1 MINTMKIRLSL
12 SFVLLIYSLV
22 CQADGGK
29 DSYIFRKV
37 DYQQGLSNSAV
48 LCLFQDNTGLMWFGT
63 YDGVNCYDGRNME
76 VFRSDF
82 SAPKA
87 LSNNVIHSIQQADNN
102 CLWISTH
109 LGINRLSQDSRQVV
123 GYYDFT
129 DDYYLHS
136 NSKGNTWVVSHGG
149 IFYYNTSYKR
159 FVQIKN
165 LKVPVEDMDKRAF
178 VTDDGVL
185 WIFTQQTGEL
195 LQVSQD
201 AFDCDTLSIH
211 STVSSTDFHAK
222 PIEDVFYQNGVLCF
236 IDSEHDLYVYDI
248 SRQSKIYIRNL
259 SSLVQKNGTIAGIA
273 LFYEDIIIGFRTNGL
288 VRLRTSQKYKEEV
301 VDRNVRIYS
310 IYRDPHQNVLWVA
323 SDGQGTIMYAKKYS
337 IATNLM
343 LNQLSSNLSRQVRSV
358 MTDDSGGLWF
368 GTKGD
373 GLLHI
378 PDYRENEEASAV
390 TVYSPEGK
398 QNVVSYIRWNKEFPV
413 YKLVQSRYMDGF
425 WVGSGNPGL
434 FYYSFA
440 DKALHC
446 VEDKSAD
453 PVIEIHDIYEENDS
467 VLYAVTA
474 GVGFRKLILE
484 RKQGEIHLKS
494 QKRYHFF
501 YEQKEITMFYPMLA
515 EGDSILWL
523 GSREKGLIRFDKQTE
538 EYKVISLKEILHKS
552 VDDVLS
558 LHRAKDGRMYVG
570 TTSGLVCL
578 TFNKEQISA
587 SYIGREQG
595 LLNDMIHGILEDA
608 NGFLWLGTN
617 RGLIKYNP
625 KNTSSHAYYYAAG
638 VQVGEFSDDAYYQCP
653 YTGRLFFGGIDG
665 LLYLDKEVATA
676 PEFYPNILLRK
687 LMIGR
692 KEVNLGDYYTDGG
705 KALSFKGA
713 KASFSLS
720 FVVPDFLTGGDV
732 EYSYMLDGFDKD
744 WTSFSSINEASY
756 LEIPSGSYVLK
767 VRYKKDVFNTE
778 YKVFSIPLYI
788 LPPWYLSTVAYVIYL
803 LFFILIAGY
812 LIHLL
817 RKYFLQKRMMQRLL
831 TAESNEALPESA
843 SLNRELLNR
852 FTSIYRSC
860 DQLRAE
866 NLPYEQRLRIME
878 QVHETVIAT
887 LFRSGTLAVEELKS
901 FFPTEYAITG
911 CMCMKELSIE
921 VLHVLE
927 GQGVDISSVKL
938 AIPEHFVYPVYKN
951 ALRCMLYWCYL
962 YIGGVK
968 HKSDIVVDVKEEEG
982 RMLLQFS
989 AVDDT
994 LKELY
999 KQLSGSEE
1007 EGRRDSKETEEAITT
1022 RQLLFSVQA
1031 ALRQLNVTLHYADRE
1046 KDHLLTLAFEPAII
1060 KETEEH
1066 GKKTVLLLE
1075 DRDEMVWLISD
1086 LLADEFVVCPVKSV
1100 QLAFEEIRRSAP
1112 ALLLVDML
1120 MYAKAESDFLEYVN
1134 KNRTQLSKTAFIPML
1149 SWKVS
1154 SSIQRELI
1162 MWADSYIVLPYDI
1175 IFLKEAVNKA
1185 IYGTREAKQI
1195 YMEELGDWAGRI
1207 VCTTEEQ
1214 ADFIRKLLQVI
1225 EQNLDQ
1231 EELGSTLIADRMA
1244 MSPRQFYRK
1253 FKEISNAAPS
1263 DLIKSYRMEKAAR
1276 LLQNEELSIQDV
1288 IAEVGISSRSYFYK
1302 EFTRRFG
1309 MTPKDYREQLR

>member
-1 MINTMKIRLSL
+1 
-12 SFVLLIYSLV
+12 
-22 CQADGGK
+22 
-29 DSYIFRKV
+29 
-37 DYQQGLSNSAV
+37 
-48 LCLFQDNTGLMWFGT
+48 
-63 YDGVNCYDGRNME
+63 
-76 VFRSDF
+76 
-82 SAPKA
+82 
-87 LSNNVIHSIQQADNN
+87 
-102 CLWISTH
+102 
-109 LGINRLSQDSRQVV
+109 
-123 GYYDFT
+123 
-129 DDYYLHS
+129 
-136 NSKGNTWVVSHGG
+136 
-149 IFYYNTSYKR
+149 
-159 FVQIKN
+159 
-165 LKVPVEDMDKRAF
+165 
-178 VTDDGVL
+178 
-185 WIFTQQTGEL
+185 
-195 LQVSQD
+195 
-201 AFDCDTLSIH
+201 
-211 STVSSTDFHAK
+211 
-222 PIEDVFYQNGVLCF
+222 
-236 IDSEHDLYVYDI
+236 
-248 SRQSKIYIRNL
+248 
-259 SSLVQKNGTIAGIA
+259 
-273 LFYEDIIIGFRTNGL
+273 
-288 VRLRTSQKYKEEV
+288 
-301 VDRNVRIYS
+301 
-310 IYRDPHQNVLWVA
+310 
-323 SDGQGTIMYAKKYS
+323 
-337 IATNLM
+337 
-343 LNQLSSNLSRQVRSV
+343 
-358 MTDDSGGLWF
+358 
-368 GTKGD
+368 
-373 GLLHI
+373 
-378 PDYRENEEASAV
+378 
-390 TVYSPEGK
+390 
-398 QNVVSYIRWNKEFPV
+398 
-413 YKLVQSRYMDGF
+413 
-425 WVGSGNPGL
+425 
-434 FYYSFA
+434 
-440 DKALHC
+440 
-446 VEDKSAD
+446 
-453 PVIEIHDIYEENDS
+453 
-467 VLYAVTA
+467 
-474 GVGFRKLILE
+474 
-484 RKQGEIHLKS
+484 
-494 QKRYHFF
+494 
-501 YEQKEITMFYPMLA
+501 
-515 EGDSILWL
+515 
-523 GSREKGLIRFDKQTE
+523 
-538 EYKVISLKEILHKS
+538 
-552 VDDVLS
+552 
-558 LHRAKDGRMYVG
+558 
-570 TTSGLVCL
+570 
-578 TFNKEQISA
+578 
-587 SYIGREQG
+587 
-595 LLNDMIHGILEDA
+595 
-608 NGFLWLGTN
+608 
-617 RGLIKYNP
+617 
-625 KNTSSHAYYYAAG
+625 
-638 VQVGEFSDDAYYQCP
+638 
-653 YTGRLFFGGIDG
+653 
-665 LLYLDKEVATA
+665 
-676 PEFYPNILLRK
+676 
-687 LMIGR
+687 
-692 KEVNLGDYYTDGG
+692 
-705 KALSFKGA
+705 
-713 KASFSLS
+713 
-720 FVVPDFLTGGDV
+720 
-732 EYSYMLDGFDKD
+732 
-744 WTSFSSINEASY
+744 
-756 LEIPSGSYVLK
+756 
-767 VRYKKDVFNTE
+767 
-778 YKVFSIPLYI
+778 
-788 LPPWYLSTVAYVIYL
+788 
-803 LFFILIAGY
+803 
-812 LIHLL
+812 
-817 RKYFLQKRMMQRLL
+817 MMQRLL

-1175 IFLKEAVNKA
+1175 LFLREVVHNA

>member
-1 MINTMKIRLSL
+1 MNIR
-12 SFVLLIYSLV
+12 YSLV
-22 CQADGGK
+22 LLMLLYSSVCLAGNGK
-29 DSYIFRKV
+29 DAYLFRKI

-48 LCLFQDNTGLMWFGT
+48 LCLFQDNSGLMWFGT
-63 YDGVNCYDGRNME
+63 YDGVNCYDGKSME
-76 VFRSDF
+76 IFRSDF
-82 SAPKA
+82 SAKKT
-87 LSNNVIHSIQQADNN
+87 LSNNVIHSIQQADSS
-102 CLWISTH
+102 CLWITTH
-109 LGINRLSQDSRQVV
+109 LGVNRFSLHSRQVL
-123 GYYDFT
+123 GNYDFSG
-129 DDYYLHS
+129 DYYLHS
-136 NSKGNTWVVSHGG
+136 NAKGNTWVVSHKG
-149 IFYYNTSYKR
+149 ILYYNTFHKR
-159 FVQIKN
+159 FINTEK
-165 LKVPVEDMDKRAF
+165 PEISMEDMDRRSF

-185 WIFTQQTGEL
+185 WIFPHHTGKL
-195 LQVSQD
+195 LQVSLD
-201 AFDCDTLSIH
+201 AFDRDTLSVQ
-211 STVSSTDFHAK
+211 STVSTSDFHVK
-222 PIEDVFYQNGVLCF
+222 PIDFVFYQNGIICF
-236 IDSEHDLYVYDI
+236 VDNEQDLYVYDI
-248 SRQSKIYIRNL
+248 SRRSKIYIRNI
-259 SSLVQKNGTIAGIA
+259 SSLIQKYGEIRGVVP
-273 LFYEDIIIGFRTNGL
+273 FYEDIIIGFKTNGL
-288 VRLRTSQKYKEEV
+288 VRLRTSQKYDEEV
-301 VDRNVRIYS
+301 VNRNVRIYD
-310 IYRDPHQNVLWVA
+310 IYRDPHQNILWVA
-323 SDGQGTIMYAKKYS
+323 SDGQGAIMYAKKYS

-343 LNQLSSNLSRQVRSV
+343 LNKLSPNLSRQVRSL
-358 MTDDSGGLWF
+358 MTDKYGGLWF

-373 GLLHI
+373 GLLHV
-378 PDYRENEEASAV
+378 PDYSNKISGDAT
-390 TVYSPEGK
+390 TVCSPTGK
-398 QNVVSYIRWNKEFPV
+398 QVAASYVRWDREFQV
-413 YKLVQSRYMDGF
+413 YKLKQSRYMDGF
-425 WVGSGNPGL
+425 WIGAGDPGL

-440 DKALHC
+440 DKSLYN
-446 VEDKSAD
+446 VEDLSSD
-453 PVIEIHDIYEENDS
+453 PAKEIHDIYEESDS
-467 VLYAVTA
+467 VLYVVTA
-474 GVGFRKLILE
+474 GVGFRKLTLKKESGTIKLKTQ
-484 RKQGEIHLKS
+484 KQ
-494 QKRYHFF
+494 YHF
-501 YEQKEITMFYPMLA
+501 YHEQREITMFFPMLVDS
-515 EGDSILWL
+515 DSILWL
-523 GSREKGLIRFDKQTE
+523 GSREKGLIRFNKQTE
-538 EYKVISLKEILHKS
+538 EYKVISLKDILHKS
-552 VDDVLS
+552 VDDILS
-558 LHRAKDGRMYVG
+558 LHKARDGRIYVG

-578 TFNKEQISA
+578 NLKNNLLNAT
-587 SYIGREQG
+587 YIGREQG
-595 LLNDMIHGILEDA
+595 LLNDMIHGILEDG

-625 KNTSSHAYYYAAG
+625 KNGSSHAYYYAAG

-665 LLYLDKEVATA
+665 LLYLDKEVAAA
-676 PEFYPNILLRK
+676 PEFYPDIILRK

-692 KEVNLGDYYTDGG
+692 KEVNLGEYYINKGNALCLRG
-705 KALSFKGA
+705 AKMSFALSFA
-713 KASFSLS
+713 
-720 FVVPDFLTGGDV
+720 VPDFLTGGDI
-732 EYSYMLDGFDKD
+732 EYSYMLEGYDND
-744 WTSFSSINEASY
+744 WASFSSINEASY
-756 LEIPSGSYVLK
+756 LDVPSGDYIFR

-778 YKVFSIPLYI
+778 YKGFSIPIKI
-788 LPPWYLSTVAYVIYL
+788 LPPWYLTTLAYVIYL
-803 LFFILIAGY
+803 LFFLLIAGY

-831 TAESNEALPESA
+831 TAESNEALPESS

-866 NLPYEQRLRIME
+866 NLSYEQRLRIME

-887 LFRSGTLAVEELKS
+887 LFRPRTLAVEELKS
-901 FFPTEYAITG
+901 FFPTKYAITG
-911 CMCMKELSIE
+911 CMSMKELSLE

-938 AIPEHFVYPVYKN
+938 AIPEQFVYPVYKN
-951 ALRCMLYWCYL
+951 ALRCLLYWCYL
-962 YIGGVK
+962 YIAGVK
-968 HKSDIVVDVKEEEG
+968 SKSDIVVDVKEESG
-982 RMLLQFS
+982 QMLLQFS
-989 AVDDT
+989 AAGDT
-994 LKELY
+994 VKELY
-999 KQLSGSEE
+999 KQLSCSEE
-1007 EGRRDSKETEEAITT
+1007 EGKKDSKETEEAIAT

-1031 ALRQLNVTLHYADRE
+1031 ALKQLHVTLYCAERE

-1060 KETEEH
+1060 KEAEEH

-1086 LLADEFVVCPVKSV
+1086 LLADEFIVCPVKSV

-1154 SSIQRELI
+1154 SAIQRELI
-1162 MWADSYIVLPYDI
+1162 MWADSYIILPYDI

-1185 IYGTREAKQI
+1185 IYGSREAKQI
-1195 YMEELGDWAGRI
+1195 YIEELGDWAGRI

-1253 FKEISNAAPS
+1253 FKEISNAAPT

-1288 IAEVGISSRSYFYK
+1288 ITEVGISSRSYFYK

>member
-1 MINTMKIRLSL
+1 MRRC
-12 SFVLLIYSLV
+12 LILCLFTFISSLV
-22 CQADGGK
+22 CWADAGK
-29 DSYIFRKV
+29 DAYLFRKV

-48 LCLFQDNTGLMWFGT
+48 LCLYQDKAGLMWFGT
-63 YDGVNCYDGRNME
+63 YDGVNCYDGKGIE

-82 SAPKA
+82 SMKKT
-87 LSNNVIHSIQQADNN
+87 LSNNVIHSIQQADSS
-102 CLWISTH
+102 CLWITTH
-109 LGINRLSQDSRQVV
+109 LGVNRFSQDSRQVV

-129 DDYYLHS
+129 GDYYLHS
-136 NSKGNTWVVSHGG
+136 NPKGDTWVVSDEG
-149 IFYYNTSYKR
+149 IFYYNTYHKK
-159 FVQIKN
+159 FVHLKN
-165 LKVPVEDMDKRAF
+165 IETPVENMDQRAF

-185 WIFTQQTGEL
+185 WTFPRNTGSL
-195 LQVSQD
+195 IQCSLD
-201 AFDCDTLSIH
+201 GFDRDTLSVH
-211 STVSSTDFHAK
+211 PTVSSSDFHAK
-222 PIEDVFYQNGVLCF
+222 PIDNVFYQNGILCF
-236 IDSEHDLYVYDI
+236 VDAERDLYVYDI
-248 SRQSKIYIRNL
+248 SRRSKIYIRNL
-259 SSLVQKNGTIAGIA
+259 SSLVQRYGKVVGIVP
-273 LFYEDIIIGFRTNGL
+273 FYEDIIIAFQTNGL
-288 VRLRTSQKYKEEV
+288 VRLRTSKKYEEEV
-301 VDRNVRIYS
+301 VDRNVRIYD
-310 IYRDPHQNVLWVA
+310 IFRDPHQNILWVA
-323 SDGQGTIMYAKKYS
+323 SDGQGAVMY
-337 IATNLM
+337 
-343 LNQLSSNLSRQVRSV
+343 
-358 MTDDSGGLWF
+358 
-368 GTKGD
+368 GD
-373 GLLHI
+373 GLLHVH
-378 PDYRENEEASAV
+378 DYEGGMDASAT
-390 TVYSPEGK
+390 TVYSPVGR
-398 QNVVSYIRWNKEFPV
+398 QDASSYTRWNREFQA
-413 YKLVQSRYMDGF
+413 YSLKQSRYMDGF

-446 VEDKSAD
+446 VEDKSVD

-578 TFNKEQISA
+578 TFNKKQISA

-887 LFRSGTLAVEELKS
+887 LFRPGTLAVEELKS

>member
-1 MINTMKIRLSL
+1 MKMRLIFP
-12 SFVLLIYSLV
+12 FVLLIYSLV

-63 YDGVNCYDGRNME
+63 YDGVNCYDGRSME

-87 LSNNVIHSIQQADNN
+87 LSNNIIHSIQQADNN

-211 STVSSTDFHAK
+211 STVSSTNFHAK

-358 MTDDSGGLWF
+358 MTDNSGGLWF